1 LPWWPAH
8 RGQASEVSP
17 RCFLQSVMISIGLPI
32 GVWPLVVGR
41 IKMILNVF
49 AARAGPASSAAP
61 TRGRASM

>member
-1 LPWWPAH
+1 M
-8 RGQASEVSP
+8 
-17 RCFLQSVMISIGLPI
+17 QSVMISIGLPI
-32 GVWPLVVGR
+32 GAWPLVVGR